1 MPRDEAPEED
11 HEGEGAGK
19 ASGTLQEAWC
29 VLKRGAGGEE
39 VSIRESEG
47 RRGGVRV
54 RVNSWLGLVR
64 GVSPVLYT
72 FAPGVQG
79 GSMSSEGDR

>member
-1 MPRDEAPEED
+1 MPRDQAPEED

-29 VLKRGAGGEE
+29 ILKRGAGGEE

-47 RRGGVRV
+47 TRGLSQGEQLVGVGKR
-54 RVNSWLGLVR
+54 SI
-64 GVSPVLYT
+64 SSALYLCSRCT
-72 FAPGVQG
+72 G
-79 GSMSSEGDR
+79 GQYVF

>member
-39 VSIRESEG
+39 VSIRESEECW
-47 RRGGVRV
+47 GVRV

-64 GVSPVLYT
+64 GVSPVLYN

>member
-1 MPRDEAPEED
+1 MPRDQAPEED

-19 ASGTLQEAWC
+19 ASGTVQEAWC

-47 RRGGVRV
+47 TGGQ
-54 RVNSWLGLVR
+54 SQGEQLVGAGKR
-64 GVSPVLYT
+64 SISSALYLCSRCT
-72 FAPGVQG
+72 G